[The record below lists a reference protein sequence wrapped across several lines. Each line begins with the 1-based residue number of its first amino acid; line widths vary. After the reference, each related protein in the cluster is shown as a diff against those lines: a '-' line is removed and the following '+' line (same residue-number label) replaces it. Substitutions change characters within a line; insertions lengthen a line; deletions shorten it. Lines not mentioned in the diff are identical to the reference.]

1 MCDKLQQTS
10 MRQTLTEGCILMSI
24 KRKDM
29 VEPTTWVSHRLTLF
43 LYYLPKDPSVSKPA
57 THQKLPGRKKTLVV

>member
-1 MCDKLQQTS
+1 
-10 MRQTLTEGCILMSI
+10 MSI

-43 LYYLPKDPSVSKPA
+43 LYYLPIDPSVSKPA
-57 THQKLPGRKKTLVV
+57 THQKLPGRKNLSGSIISKIILKI